1 MNPEESKKKQLYRRL
16 KSKFRLVIMN
26 DQTFEEKASVR
37 LSPLNIFIILGSTCF
52 ALVLLTASLIAFTP
66 LREYIPGYA
75 DVTMQKRI
83 IDLAVKADS
92 LTYQMNAQALHLQNF
107 HNVLMGKAGDG
118 ELNENTPENAKFDTI
133 TKLKKSPEDSALR
146 AMIEAQDKYDLS
158 FAGSQVN
165 KVSRAE
171 HLFFTPLKGT
181 LTSKF
186 DPAEKH
192 YGVDIVSRPDDV
204 IKCTLNGTV
213 VLADYTSE
221 TGYVIGVQHNNDL
234 FSVYKH
240 NSALLKKVGDYVQA
254 GQVIAII
261 GNSGEYTTGPHL
273 HFELWSKGNP
283 VDPLQYMSF

>member
-1 MNPEESKKKQLYRRL
+1 
-16 KSKFRLVIMN
+16 MN

-52 ALVLLTASLIAFTP
+52 ALVLITASLIAFTP

-83 IDLAVKADS
+83 IDLANKADS
-92 LTYQMNAQALHLQNF
+92 LSYQMNAQALHIDNF
-107 HNVLMGKAGDG
+107 HKVLMGEAGDIDF
-118 ELNENTPENAKFDTI
+118 LENAPQNATFDTI
-133 TKLKKSPEDSALR
+133 TKLIKSSEDSALR

-158 FAGSQVN
+158 FDSQEA
-165 KVSRAE
+165 KKIKRAQ

-186 DPAEKH
+186 NPAEKH
-192 YGVDIVSRPDDV
+192 YGVDIVSKPDDV

-213 VLADYTSE
+213 IFADYTSE
-221 TGYVIGVQHNNDL
+221 TGYVIGVQHSGDL

-240 NSALLKKVGDYVQA
+240 NSAILKNVGDFVQA

-283 VDPLQYMSF
+283 VDPLQYMTF